1 MRLQNKVA
9 LITGAATGIGRAIAI
24 AFAKEGAVVGLYDI
38 NEKMGKSTL
47 EEVGGVGGETLFL
60 KGDVSNTQDVRN
72 AVEKVVDQ
80 YNRIDILVNNAAFA
94 IKGTIATITEE
105 EWDRQIDVN
114 LKSVY
119 LFSHLVIPIMANHGG
134 GVILNTGSVTSL
146 VGVPDFAAYVASK
159 SGMLG
164 ITRAMA
170 LDHASMN
177 IRVNCICP
185 SGIKTPLMEWQ
196 FQNASNPEL
205 ERRRVV
211 DLHPLGR
218 MGEPDEL
225 AQLFVYLASDDAS
238 YITGSVFS
246 FDGGYIAR

>member
-1 MRLQNKVA
+1 MRLQNKVT
-9 LITGAATGIGRAIAI
+9 LITGSATGIGKSVAM
-24 AFAKEGAVVGLYDI
+24 AFAKEGALLGLYDI
-38 NEKMGKSTL
+38 NESMGKSTL
-47 EEVGGVGGETLFL
+47 EEIKGSGGEAIFL
-60 KGDVSNTQDVRN
+60 QGDVSNASDVKR

-80 YNRIDILVNNAAFA
+80 YHRIDVLVNNAAFA

-119 LFSHLVIPIMANHGG
+119 LFSHLVIPIMADQGG
-134 GVILNTGSVTSL
+134 GVIINTGSVTSL

-159 SGMLG
+159 TGMLG
-164 ITRAMA
+164 ITRAMS
-170 LDHASMN
+170 LDHASQN
-177 IRVNCICP
+177 IRVNIICP

-196 FQNASNPEL
+196 FQNAPNPDL
-205 ERRRVV
+205 ERKRVT

-225 AQLFVYLASDDAS
+225 AQMFIYLASDEAR
-238 YITGSVFS
+238 YITGSVFQ
-246 FDGGYIAR
+246 FDGGYTAR